1 LPRTLDPKDAR
12 TLRAL
17 EIRIGAAADALDRF
31 EAAWNRLA
39 EGRPQPRLE
48 VLSFSNLPLLLK
60 SLSPARWALVEKLR
74 AAGPLSIY
82 ELSRRLGRNY
92 KNVHTDV
99 TQLLALGVIERAADG
114 RVAVPWD
121 VLRAEFRA

>member
-82 ELSRRLGRNY
+82 ELSRHLGRNY

-99 TQLLALGVIERAADG
+99 TQLAALGVIERAADG